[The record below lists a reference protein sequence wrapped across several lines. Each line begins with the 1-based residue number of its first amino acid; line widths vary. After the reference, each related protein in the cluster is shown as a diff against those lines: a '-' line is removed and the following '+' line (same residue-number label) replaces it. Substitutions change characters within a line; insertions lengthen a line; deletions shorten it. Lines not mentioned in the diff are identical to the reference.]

1 VKLQQKRGEKNHFF
15 GLFDNPMQVSDIL
28 EKIISNVAA
37 FFAG

>member
-1 VKLQQKRGEKNHFF
+1 MKPQQKRGKKSFF

-37 FFAG
+37 FFAV